1 MNKLSV
7 LTSLLE
13 MIKAWYDTGKYFLNL
28 KKNKRR
34 RLVLVTRTF
43 ETRYTRFNEKLS
55 VKWEL
60 FPALSLFIINQTI

>member
-34 RLVLVTRTF
+34 QLVLV
-43 ETRYTRFNEKLS
+43 L
-55 VKWEL
+55 
-60 FPALSLFIINQTI
+60 